1 MTFIEGREEKR
12 RVYSIEGNRENC
24 EKHMKILIE
33 KWWVLKE
40 SEV

>member
-1 MTFIEGREEKR
+1 MTLIEVREEKR
-12 RVYSIEGNRENC
+12 RVYSIEGNRQIC
-24 EKHMKILIE
+24 EEHMKILIE